1 MSKCFYVADF
11 DLWVAH
17 RDSFRESHYITTDD
31 PKKILVACVP
41 HSDADAEHFERCGAL
56 CCDDAPVPDSH
67 VDAMKVVG
75 TQKGQSGKQVVAAA
89 AAIHPAF
96 KVR

>member
-1 MSKCFYVADF
+1 MNKCFYVVDF
-11 DLWVAH
+11 DLWAAH
-17 RDSFRESHYITTDD
+17 KDTFRESHYISTED

-56 CCDDAPVPDSH
+56 CCDDAVIPDEHMES
-67 VDAMKVVG
+67 MKVAG
-75 TQKGQSGKQVVAAA
+75 TQKGQTGKEMVVAA